1 MEMCVCECIWGGG
14 LEKNEGE
21 LSVMPS
27 VSGAGC
33 DKRGSGWYLSFSL
46 TPTYTHYVREK
57 GPVVF
62 PSTAHEW
69 TQRRCAGVR
78 QPFVDCILGQRDER
92 GNTDGETLGGGSVEK
107 RGSHIAA
114 AG

>member
-1 MEMCVCECIWGGG
+1 MCLCVMEMCVCECIWGGG

-62 PSTAHEW
+62 PSTAHE
-69 TQRRCAGVR
+69 
-78 QPFVDCILGQRDER
+78 
-92 GNTDGETLGGGSVEK
+92 
-107 RGSHIAA
+107 
-114 AG
+114 